1 MATLQSR
8 LADLATRIGVE
19 IKAMLPKLLP
29 PGGAAGQVLA
39 KSSGSDYATAWVDAA
54 GGDEGA
60 DYGLITSSPTASAD
74 YGDLS

>member
-1 MATLQSR
+1 MATLQTR
-8 LADLATRIGVE
+8 LSDLATRIGVE

-29 PGGAAGQVLA
+29 PGGTAGQVLA
-39 KSSGSDYATAWVDAA
+39 KSSGTDYATEWVDA
-54 GGDEGA
+54 GGEGGA